1 MENIVP
7 IPINQKS
14 RDMDKIKTIF
24 SVGGI
29 FIVICIAAW
38 IYHAHNR
45 ITELENLVALQ
56 STAIEQK
63 EAVIAAYKANS
74 EALAK
79 IAEHREEFEKD
90 LTAFMGRTQT
100 QLKRLLANDVEA
112 KKWWDTR
119 IPDSVLQLRADGS
132 DENGT
137 DKAGT
142 AAR

>member
-1 MENIVP
+1 
-7 IPINQKS
+7 
-14 RDMDKIKTIF
+14 MDKIKTIF

>member
-1 MENIVP
+1 
-7 IPINQKS
+7 
-14 RDMDKIKTIF
+14 MDKIKTIF
-24 SVGGI
+24 TVGGL
-29 FIVICIAAW
+29 FIAICIAAW

-63 EAVIAAYKANS
+63 EAVITVYKANS
-74 EALAK
+74 EALVK

-90 LTAFMGRTQT
+90 LTAFMGQTQT
-100 QLKRLLANDVEA
+100 QLKRLLANDAEA

-119 IPDSVLQLRADGS
+119 IPDSVLQLRTGGS
-132 DENGT
+132 DKNGT

-142 AAR
+142 SSR

>member
-1 MENIVP
+1 
-7 IPINQKS
+7 
-14 RDMDKIKTIF
+14 MDKIKTAF
-24 SVGGI
+24 TVGGI
-29 FIVICIAAW
+29 FIAICIAAW
-38 IYHAHNR
+38 IYHANSR

-56 STAIEQK
+56 SSALEQK
-63 EAVIAAYKANS
+63 ESVIAAYKENS
-74 EALAK
+74 VALAK

-90 LTAFMGRTQT
+90 LTAFMGQTQT

-119 IPDSVLQLRADGS
+119 IPDSVLQLRADSS